1 MAKTIEID
9 EDLYGKAEKIVK
21 ESGYGG
27 VKEFLV
33 SVLEDLIEENKGA
46 EVSNEEKEQM
56 KERLKKLGYIE

>member
-1 MAKTIEID
+1 MAKTVEID
-9 EDLYGKAEKIVK
+9 EALYKKAEKIVK

-27 VKEFLV
+27 VNEFLI
-33 SVLEDLIEENKGA
+33 SVLEDLVEENKGA

>member
-21 ESGYGG
+21 ESGYEG

-33 SVLEDLIEENKGA
+33 SVLEDLVEENKGA